1 MHPAKYNARMT
12 YEEFRRQLGKAGLT
26 TRELAVLIKSNP
38 NSVTNYA
45 RTGHVPSHLAVIAAL
60 LGEMAEKHLDFRQ
73 VLNAIEIE
81 PKRPRGGSAKGRF
94 GGNRQGQLPILNDD

>member
-1 MHPAKYNARMT
+1 
-12 YEEFRRQLGKAGLT
+12 
-26 TRELAVLIKSNP
+26 
-38 NSVTNYA
+38 
-45 RTGHVPSHLAVIAAL
+45 
-60 LGEMAEKHLDFRQ
+60 MAEKHLDFRQ